1 MDLKQIKKNM
11 TTEKFTQADQD
22 EILRLAKVAVA
33 TQQDMDNIYEL
44 FKKYIRPNA
53 VIYQINCNCN
63 TSISKYYQLLLE
75 WYSGN
80 AGEFNK
86 TEPVVETQKKTKKK

>member
-1 MDLKQIKKNM
+1 MYSKQ
-11 TTEKFTQADQD
+11 DQD

-33 TQQDMDNIYEL
+33 TQADMDSIYEL

-53 VIYQINCNCN
+53 VMYQLSCNCN

-75 WYSGN
+75 WYSEN
-80 AGEFNK
+80 ADKFNI
-86 TEPVVETQKKTKKK
+86 TSNEIRNNNKKK

>member
-1 MDLKQIKKNM
+1 MYL
-11 TTEKFTQADQD
+11 EADKE

-33 TQQDMDNIYEL
+33 TQADMDSIYEL

-53 VIYQINCNCN
+53 AMYQISCNCN

-75 WYSGN
+75 WYSEN
-80 AGEFNK
+80 NDKFNIK
-86 TEPVVETQKKTKKK
+86 VDESRTSNRKN